1 VLVTRP
7 ATAER
12 TRGACPVGCGRPHGY
27 DNPMNTRAN
36 AESGARS
43 AGRAAQSAGNNPHLK
58 TLARVGYTV
67 NGLLHG
73 LIGAIA
79 ISLAIGA
86 GGESAD
92 QSGALDQVAKSPG
105 GIFVIWTIVV
115 GLAALGLWQVLQAF
129 LVPGSDP
136 KRVWAHRLKEIGKGV
151 AYLFVAGTAL
161 TVALQGSANSSQST
175 SSASASVLAMPG
187 GPVLLMIAG
196 LGVLAIGGYFVY
208 KGVAQKFTEDLA
220 VPSGTVGRVTVGLGV
235 AGYVAKGIAVGVV
248 GILVIVAGFTVDPS
262 QSTGLD
268 GALRSLAG
276 LPFGVA
282 ILVLVGLGLIAY
294 GLYCLFRARF
304 AKL

>member
-1 VLVTRP
+1 
-7 ATAER
+7 
-12 TRGACPVGCGRPHGY
+12 
-27 DNPMNTRAN
+27 MNTRAN
-36 AESGARS
+36 ASSGARS
-43 AGRAAQSAGNNPHLK
+43 AGRAAQNAGSNPHLK
-58 TLARVGYTV
+58 TLARVGYAV

-79 ISLAIGA
+79 ISLAVGA

-92 QSGALDQVAKSPG
+92 QSGALGQVAKSPG
-105 GIFVIWTIVV
+105 GVFVIWTIVV

-129 LVPGSDP
+129 LVPGGDP
-136 KRVWAHRLKEIGKGV
+136 KKVWAHRLKEIGKGV

-175 SSASASVLAMPG
+175 ASASASVLALPG
-187 GPVLLMIAG
+187 GPVLLMLAG
-196 LGVLAIGGYFVY
+196 VGVLAIGGYFVY
-208 KGVAQKFTEDLA
+208 KGVAKKFTEDLA

-268 GALRSLAG
+268 GALRSLAA

-282 ILVLVGLGLIAY
+282 ILVIVGLGLIAY
-294 GLYCLFRARF
+294 GLYCLVRARY
-304 AKL
+304 ARL

>member
-1 VLVTRP
+1 
-7 ATAER
+7 
-12 TRGACPVGCGRPHGY
+12 
-27 DNPMNTRAN
+27 MNTRAN

-58 TLARVGYTV
+58 TLARVGYAV

-136 KRVWAHRLKEIGKGV
+136 KKVWAHRLKEIGKGV

-161 TVALQGSANSSQST
+161 TVALQGSANSSEST
-175 SSASASVLAMPG
+175 SSASASVLALPG

-196 LGVLAIGGYFVY
+196 LGVLAIGAYFVY
-208 KGVAQKFTEDLA
+208 KGVAKKFTEDLV
-220 VPSGTVGRVTVGLGV
+220 VPSGTMGRTTVGLGV
-235 AGYVAKGIAVGVV
+235 AGYVAKGVAVGVV

-268 GALRSLAG
+268 GALRSLAA

-294 GLYCLFRARF
+294 GLYCLVRARY
-304 AKL
+304 AKI

>member
-1 VLVTRP
+1 
-7 ATAER
+7 
-12 TRGACPVGCGRPHGY
+12 
-27 DNPMNTRAN
+27 MNTRSSAQ
-36 AESGARS
+36 SGARS
-43 AGRAAQSAGNNPHLK
+43 AGRAARNAGNNPHLK
-58 TLARVGYTV
+58 TLARVGYAV

-86 GGESAD
+86 GGGSAD
-92 QSGALDQVAKSPG
+92 QSGALGQVAKSPG
-105 GIFVIWTIVV
+105 GVFVVWTIVL

-136 KRVWAHRLKEIGKGV
+136 KKVWAHRLKEIGKGV

-161 TVALQGSANSSQST
+161 TVALKGSANSSQST
-175 SSASASVLAMPG
+175 SSASATVLGLPG

-196 LGVLAIGGYFVY
+196 LAVLAIGVYFVY
-208 KGVAQKFTEDLA
+208 KGVAQTFTEDLA
-220 VPSGTVGRVTVGLGV
+220 VPSGTMGRVTVGLGV

-268 GALRSLAG
+268 GALKSLAA
-276 LPFGVA
+276 LPFGMA

-304 AKL
+304 ARL

>member
-1 VLVTRP
+1 
-7 ATAER
+7 
-12 TRGACPVGCGRPHGY
+12 
-27 DNPMNTRAN
+27 MNTRSN

-58 TLARVGYTV
+58 TLAKAGYAV

-92 QSGALDQVAKSPG
+92 QSGALGQLAQSPG
-105 GIFVIWTIVV
+105 GVFVIWIIVV
-115 GLAALGLWQVLQAF
+115 GLSALGLWQVLQAF
-129 LVPGSDP
+129 LVPGNDP
-136 KRVWAHRLKEIGKGV
+136 TKVWVHRLKEIGKGV

-161 TVALQGSANSSQST
+161 TVALTGSADSSGST
-175 SSASASVLAMPG
+175 ASASASVLALPG

-196 LGVLAIGGYFVY
+196 LAVLVIGGYFVY
-208 KGVAQKFTEDLA
+208 KGVARTFTEDLA
-220 VPSGTVGRVTVGLGV
+220 VPAGTLGTVTVGLGV
-235 AGYVAKGIAVGVV
+235 AGYIAKGIAVGVV

-268 GALRSLAG
+268 GALRSLAA

-282 ILVLVGLGLIAY
+282 VLVLVGLGLIAY
-294 GLYCLFRARF
+294 GVYCLFRARF

>member
-1 VLVTRP
+1 
-7 ATAER
+7 
-12 TRGACPVGCGRPHGY
+12 
-27 DNPMNTRAN
+27 MNTRSN

-58 TLARVGYTV
+58 TLAKAGYAV

-92 QSGALDQVAKSPG
+92 QSGALGELAQSPG
-105 GIFVIWTIVV
+105 GIFVIWTIIV

-136 KRVWAHRLKEIGKGV
+136 KKVWAHRLKEIGKGV

-161 TVALQGSANSSQST
+161 TVALTGSADSSGST
-175 SSASASVLAMPG
+175 ASASASVLALPG

-196 LGVLAIGGYFVY
+196 LAVLAIGGYFVY

-220 VPSGTVGRVTVGLGV
+220 VPAGTLGTVTVGLGV
-235 AGYVAKGIAVGVV
+235 AGYIAKGIAVGVV

-268 GALRSLAG
+268 GALRSLAA
-276 LPFGVA
+276 LPFGVV

-294 GLYCLFRARF
+294 GVYCFFRARF
-304 AKL
+304 ARL

>member
-1 VLVTRP
+1 
-7 ATAER
+7 
-12 TRGACPVGCGRPHGY
+12 
-27 DNPMNTRAN
+27 MNTRSS

-43 AGRAAQSAGNNPHLK
+43 AGRAAQSAGNNPHFK
-58 TLARVGYTV
+58 TLAKVGYAV
-67 NGLLHG
+67 NGLLHA

-79 ISLAIGA
+79 ISLAVGA

-92 QSGALDQVAKSPG
+92 QSGALGELAASPG

-136 KRVWAHRLKEIGKGV
+136 QKVWVHRLKELGKGV

-161 TVALQGSANSSQST
+161 TVALTGSADSSGST
-175 SSASASVLAMPG
+175 ASASASVLALPG

-196 LGVLAIGGYFVY
+196 VAVLAIGGYFVY

-220 VPSGTVGRVTVGLGV
+220 VPSGTLGTVTVGLGV
-235 AGYVAKGIAVGVV
+235 AGYIAKGIAVGVV

-268 GALRSLAG
+268 GALRSLAS

-294 GLYCLFRARF
+294 GVYCLFRARF
-304 AKL
+304 ARL

>member
-1 VLVTRP
+1 
-7 ATAER
+7 
-12 TRGACPVGCGRPHGY
+12 
-27 DNPMNTRAN
+27 MNTRSS

-58 TLARVGYTV
+58 TLAKVGYAV

-79 ISLAIGA
+79 IGLGVGA

-92 QSGALDQVAKSPG
+92 QSGALGQLAQSPG

-115 GLAALGLWQVLQAF
+115 GLAALGLWQILQAF

-136 KRVWAHRLKEIGKGV
+136 KKAWAHRLKEIGKGV

-161 TVALQGSANSSQST
+161 TVALTGSADSSGST
-175 SSASASVLAMPG
+175 SSASASVLALPA

-196 LGVLAIGGYFVY
+196 LAVLAIGVYFVY
-208 KGVAQKFTEDLA
+208 KGVAQTFTEDLA
-220 VPSGTVGRVTVGLGV
+220 VPAGTLGKVTVGLGV
-235 AGYVAKGIAVGVV
+235 AGYIAKGIAVGVV
-248 GILVIVAGFTVDPS
+248 GILVVVAGFTVDPS

-268 GALRSLAG
+268 GALRSLAA
-276 LPFGVA
+276 LPFGVV

-294 GLYCLFRARF
+294 GVYCFFRARF

>member
-1 VLVTRP
+1 
-7 ATAER
+7 
-12 TRGACPVGCGRPHGY
+12 
-27 DNPMNTRAN
+27 MNTRSS

-58 TLARVGYTV
+58 TLAKVGYAV

-92 QSGALDQVAKSPG
+92 QSGALGQLAQSPG

-129 LVPGSDP
+129 LVQGGDP
-136 KRVWAHRLKEIGKGV
+136 KKVWANRLKEIGKGV

-161 TVALQGSANSSQST
+161 TVALTGSADSSGST
-175 SSASASVLAMPG
+175 SSASASVLALPG

-196 LGVLAIGGYFVY
+196 LAVLAIGGYFVY

-220 VPSGTVGRVTVGLGV
+220 VPSGTLGTVTVGLGV
-235 AGYVAKGIAVGVV
+235 AGYIAKGIAVGVV
-248 GILVIVAGFTVDPS
+248 GILVMVAGFTVDPS
-262 QSTGLD
+262 ESTGLD
-268 GALRSLAG
+268 GALRSLVE

-294 GLYCLFRARF
+294 GVYCFFRARF
-304 AKL
+304 ARL